1 MLTFGVNYN
10 YAKVNAGLNGFYFMR
25 KINHI
30 YDGMQGWPA
39 DNYSVYN
46 LSVNYSPT
54 KNFTIYTK
62 VDNIFNKLW
71 AEHTDVIWN
80 GKPGTWYAMPG
91 RAITV
96 GMQIKF

>member
-10 YAKVNAGLNGFYFMR
+10 YAKVTAGLNGFYFMR

-39 DNYSVYN
+39 DNYGVYN